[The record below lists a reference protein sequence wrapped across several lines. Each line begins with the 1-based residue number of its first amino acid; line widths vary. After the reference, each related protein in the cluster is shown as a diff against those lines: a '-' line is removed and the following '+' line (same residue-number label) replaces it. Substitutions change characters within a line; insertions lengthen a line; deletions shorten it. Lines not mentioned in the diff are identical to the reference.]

1 MTMTSKYTRAEK
13 LLGGLD
19 IAHTRGIEIGALTTP
34 LLRPPE
40 ADIRYVDHADQASL
54 REKYR
59 DDPNVD
65 IDKIVPIDAVW
76 GDNTLGECFPGE
88 LFDYVLASHL
98 IEHVPDVIG
107 WLAEVSAVLR
117 PGGRLILAIPDRRY
131 TFDLLRRETS
141 LAELVD
147 AHLRGAR
154 RPTPL
159 QVFDFNLNA
168 VDLDAP
174 TAWNAMPRPE
184 ALRHYSTMAG
194 AMHLAQQ
201 SRAGHYF
208 DSHCSVFTARSLLG
222 LIDGMLGLGLFA
234 FDIERFHT
242 VEFGGNEMS
251 LVLVKRA
258 DAADTAAA
266 RQVVAGFLERGVD
279 SEGLSLEPPTPD
291 LAQTQP
297 DPQVVALRQA
307 LLAMQSSTCW
317 RMTAPLRWLGNR
329 LGQRASGP
337 MPDASRLSSH
347 A

>member
-1 MTMTSKYTRAEK
+1 MTLQSKYTRTEK

-19 IAHTRGIEIGALTTP
+19 IASTRGIEVGALTTP

-40 ADIRYVDHADQASL
+40 ADVRYVDHADQATL

-59 DDPNVD
+59 ADPNVD
-65 IDKIVPIDAVW
+65 IDKIVHVDAIW
-76 GDNTLGECFPGE
+76 GDRTLAECFPGE

-131 TFDLLRRETS
+131 TFDILRRETS
-141 LAELVD
+141 LPELVD

-159 QVFDFNLNA
+159 QVFDFNINA
-168 VDLDAP
+168 VELDAP
-174 TAWNAMPRPE
+174 TAWTAMPRPE

-201 SRAGHYF
+201 SCAGNYF

-222 LIDGMLGLGLFA
+222 LMDGLLELGLFP

-242 VEFGGNEMS
+242 VEFGGNEID

-258 DAADTAAA
+258 DAADTSAA
-266 RQVVAGFLERGVD
+266 RKAIASFLDHGTD
-279 SEGLSLEPPTPD
+279 SEGLPLEPPAPSAPPPVPAEADPD
-291 LAQTQP
+291 LEN
-297 DPQVVALRQA
+297 LRQA
-307 LLAMQSSTCW
+307 LAQMQASTCW
-317 RMTAPLRWLGNR
+317 RATAPLRWVGNR
-329 LGQRASGP
+329 LRPARP
-337 MPDASRLSSH
+337 
-347 A
+347 

>member
-1 MTMTSKYTRAEK
+1 MHSKYTRNEK

-19 IAHTRGIEIGALTTP
+19 IANTRGIEIGALTTP

-40 ADIRYVDHADQASL
+40 ANIRYVDHADQETL

-59 DDPNVD
+59 ADLNVD
-65 IDKIVPIDAVW
+65 IDKIVPVDAIW
-76 GDNTLGECFPGE
+76 GDRTLAECFPGE

-117 PGGRLILAIPDRRY
+117 PGGRLVLAIPDRRY
-131 TFDLLRRETS
+131 TFDVLRRETS

-159 QVFDFNLNA
+159 QVFDFNVNA
-168 VDLDAP
+168 VELDAP
-174 TAWNAMPRPE
+174 TAWTAMPRPE

-201 SRAGHYF
+201 SCAGNYY

-222 LIDGMLGLGLFA
+222 LMDGLLDLGLFP

-242 VEFGGNEMS
+242 VEFGGNEIA

-258 DAADTAAA
+258 EVADTAAA
-266 RQVVAGFLERGVD
+266 RRMIAGFLGSGAD
-279 SEGLSLEPPTPD
+279 SEGLPLDLAPPAALPPPPTI
-291 LAQTQP
+291 AAAP
-297 DPQVVALRQA
+297 DPDVVNLQRVVAE
-307 LLAMQSSTCW
+307 MQSSKCW
-317 RMTAPLRWLGNR
+317 RMTAPLRWVANR
-329 LGQRASGP
+329 FKPGVTA
-337 MPDASRLSSH
+337 DSR
-347 A
+347 